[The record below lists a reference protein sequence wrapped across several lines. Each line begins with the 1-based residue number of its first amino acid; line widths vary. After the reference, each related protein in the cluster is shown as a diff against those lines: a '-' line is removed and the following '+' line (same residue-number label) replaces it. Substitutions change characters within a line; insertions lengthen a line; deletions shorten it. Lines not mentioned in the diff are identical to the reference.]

1 MSADVLAVNVGA
13 VIVIAWIVWYFW
25 MSRPGD

>member
-1 MSADVLAVNVGA
+1 MRLDVLAVNVVA
-13 VIVIAWIVWYFW
+13 LSVIAWIIWYFW